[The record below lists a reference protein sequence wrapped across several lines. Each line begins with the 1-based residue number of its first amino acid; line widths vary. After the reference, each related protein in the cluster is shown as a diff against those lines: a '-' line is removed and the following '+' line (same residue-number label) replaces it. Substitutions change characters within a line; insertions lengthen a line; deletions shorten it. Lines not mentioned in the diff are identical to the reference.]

1 MAVVPDRR
9 MKYESKLHILK
20 MNRQTVL
27 EALQQVGQPRP
38 CKAGGGTDFFRA
50 STYAAGALVLG
61 VLFGLGKNLVGR
73 GDSQPH
79 CLGIAAHLG
88 GGSPVLFVCLGTWCW
103 LTLMNSVVL
112 EGEGC
117 GLGYCWS
124 SMQFLCHLLSSLS
137 E

>member
-38 CKAGGGTDFFRA
+38 CKAAGGIDFFRA
-50 STYAAGALVLG
+50 LLLG
-61 VLFGLGKNLVGR
+61 VLFGLVKNLVGR

-79 CLGIAAHLG
+79 CSASAARLG

-103 LTLMNSVVL
+103 LIS
-112 EGEGC
+112 
-117 GLGYCWS
+117 
-124 SMQFLCHLLSSLS
+124 
-137 E
+137 